1 MGTHGPGRKRNP
13 NRDRLTAE
21 DDALNVIARE
31 AESRLAAKR
40 AARAEARD
48 IRMKELERQQKE
60 IYQVQKK
67 YYGLDNKWGD
77 IEQWMEDSERYSRRA
92 RRNTSM
98 SDDDERMSVGSRG
111 SLRSDLDS
119 AAAYGGA
126 GSPKD
131 RPKKKKS
138 SKASSRHSD
147 ESRRSQSSR
156 QEQLLGNHYS
166 LDLYSNSGL
175 SSSSR
180 PQSSA
185 QNGTR
190 VTSLCKGLSVAVGP
204 EPCTADPACPL
215 FHVVL
220 CVDPACPL
228 FDVVLLCLPPVPRGP
243 VCGPCLPPVPRGPVC
258 GLCLPPVP
266 RGPVCGPCLPPV
278 PRGPVCGPC
287 LPPVPRGP
295 VCGPCLPPVPR
306 GPVCGLC
313 LPPVPRGPVCG
324 PCLPPVPRG
333 PVCGPC
339 LPPCSTWSCV
349 RTLLAPVPVVLCA
362 DPACPLFHVVLCAD
376 SACLLFHVV
385 LCADPA
391 CPLFYV
397 VLCAD
402 PACLLF
408 HVVLCADPA
417 CPLFHVVLCADSAC
431 LLFHV
436 VLCADPACPLFY
448 VVLCA
453 DPACLLTGPCL
464 PLFHVVLCVD
474 PACPLFYVVLCADP
488 ACPLFHVVLCV
499 DPACPLFHVG
509 SLYEESVHSG
519 TRRFSAPSSRA
530 PSEYSGF
537 PGSSSHASSR
547 ASSARASPVLLEDS
561 SSIAGFLRSTAHS
574 SSSSVRSDLDD
585 VTIPDFPDV
594 EERPERDFAEKGSRS
609 ASTLSAAT
617 LASLGGSSSRRGSG
631 DTSISADTEASIREI
646 KDIHEL
652 KDQIQDVESRYMQGL
667 KEMKDS
673 LAEVEEKYR
682 KAMVS
687 NAQLDNEKSNFMFQV
702 DTMKDSLMELEEQLA
717 ETRRELDE
725 KVKEHERERHA
736 HSVLQFQFN
745 EMKENLRQS
754 EELLAEIRQL
764 KLKQE
769 SSVREVSDLQET
781 IEWKDKKIGALERQ
795 KEYFDVIRTERDEL
809 RDEIVLLQDVIKKH
823 GIVLGAELTTN
834 GEVGNTVLDSTV
846 HADSVKRSVPD
857 STPVLQTPGDGL
869 IGKATEV
876 EMKISLLAD
885 VGNKEILQSAGD
897 EAEKQESLDDDAETQ
912 EGHVGEKAEENLAE
926 NEQLASVP
934 SDDILNDPGDVQQ
947 REQSDIA
954 SQASSYLLETAETD
968 STLGSNAIAQ
978 SSVDDINQ
986 NDIHE
991 HSPVLELTYS
1001 VDNGI
1006 VEANSLIAEGE
1017 IMSERETEVI
1027 NREDEGGKEVVQ
1039 VIITGPDDDMESETE
1054 QALSDKEAETTEK
1067 SNSDGQQSVQS
1078 AEEMRIEGGETK
1090 TQEES
1095 LNSNKAES
1103 ITGCAVTDKVSD
1115 EENAEHEVA
1124 QDPTEKVDE
1133 ANSTGKER
1141 VQKAADSYIEGK
1153 ETQEESDV
1161 KQVTEEVEVEGLVKV
1176 LGEGNAE
1183 KVEHEM
1189 APGPTEKVD
1198 EANCTGEER
1207 VQTAKGTNIEGKE
1220 TREESLDSTNL
1231 EGSTATEGDVKQV
1244 AEKVEVKGLVKGE
1257 VLGEGDA
1264 IYEQGE
1270 IDELVEEKEPVAS
1283 TGNEEKVEH
1292 EIAPGLSEKVDEANC
1307 TGEGRVQ
1314 KAEDTH
1320 IEGKE
1325 TQEESI
1331 DSTNV
1336 KQITEKVEVEGLV
1349 KGEVLGEGDAIYEQ
1363 GEIDELVEEKEP
1375 VASTGN
1381 EEKVEHEIAPGPSE
1395 KVDEANCTGEGRVQK
1410 AEDTHIEGKETQEES
1425 IDSTNVK
1432 QITEKVEVEG
1442 LAVDKVLEE
1451 EKMIPEEGEVDK
1463 IMENKEP
1470 GASTGSEEKVEH
1482 EIAQGPTEKVEE
1494 KVNHAGDDRVRSAE
1508 DTNTKGTQD
1517 ENIDSTDIMEM
1528 TVTEGD
1534 VKQVT
1539 EKVGDESLVQ
1549 LEKTG
1554 ITGECQEELDSDV
1567 VKSKDGSSCEV
1578 QKEHEEQEEVTME
1591 TKAEQIKEEVIRE
1604 CVTPSLEHGQ
1614 ESGEIEGSE
1623 KAPQSIAIGEA
1634 ETLCND
1640 STVMEEVTVRSDI
1653 QAGNEKQEFVSLETE
1668 TKQEEVVLAGDGMT
1682 PTMVHREPDSE
1693 DKGVSEE
1700 ALPHRPE
1707 DEPEVSCESDTTN
1720 NNVEGMTDENDSKE
1734 KHGEDLTASCFVE
1747 EVDQGEVSIPLEDKG
1762 GDIEEAKK
1770 EVGNSSQKDEGEGL
1784 KQDDLKEDS
1793 EKKVQ
1798 SQKTEDQN
1806 KEDKLENETNLKSR
1820 TAAEQGVEGIA
1831 NVETVQENIM
1841 GRVIA
1846 QGSGDDVK
1854 EEPLFGGEGQKV
1866 ISEDYI
1872 ETIEEETR
1880 TVNKEVK
1887 GTESQNIDP
1896 AVVKDVIESK
1906 GETIVQC
1913 EICVEKVDVELDH
1926 QDNYLDEEIHPEN
1939 LETVGTVA
1947 EDSKPSDNSELAPAD
1962 KVASQSTVEVETLK
1976 DEKINQGLEPTVT
1989 AADNIKSEC
1998 MLPDGSEQEKTDI
2011 GKDTDETVIQQT
2023 TADISKDA
2031 ILEEMATAEKKV
2043 DVFNLE
2049 KERESK
2055 DQEHEHQDEAQEVK
2069 QEVTSKEEVKEKSTE
2084 KVEENIP
2091 DDVQEKE
2098 QAPAK
2103 EEKQGE
2109 TQLTQKEEEK
2119 GEAEEEEEEQEEG
2132 EEDNEED
2139 EEGEKFEFDDEV
2151 GQDLE
2156 ESDQKVCLEDPLK
2169 EKETQQQGAETN
2181 DSSPVTKTDSQDK
2194 EQRSEKG
2201 DADQLK
2207 TQDSES
2213 EKTGGEQN
2221 QKEMEEVCSA
2231 GSQGSVKESG
2241 ERGQQGEDGNK
2252 QGDIGRELEKELGEG
2267 TKRQSI
2273 SEDSVGEPVG
2283 QTPDSVQD
2291 TEDSKSG
2298 STEDLGKQDAAKG
2311 SKKGKGKNKDDCR
2324 IS

>member
-1 MGTHGPGRKRNP
+1 MGTQGPGRKRIP
-13 NRDRLTAE
+13 NRDRLTGE

-40 AARAEARD
+40 AARAEARE

-111 SLRSDLDS
+111 SLRSDFDS

-131 RPKKKKS
+131 RPKKKS
-138 SKASSRHSD
+138 SKA
-147 ESRRSQSSR
+147 
-156 QEQLLGNHYS
+156 GNHYS
-166 LDLYSNSGL
+166 SDRYSNSGL

-190 VTSLCKGLSVAVGP
+190 PSILCSDAHPPRSL
-204 EPCTADPACPL
+204 
-215 FHVVL
+215 
-220 CVDPACPL
+220 
-228 FDVVLLCLPPVPRGP
+228 R
-243 VCGPCLPPVPRGPVC
+243 
-258 GLCLPPVP
+258 
-266 RGPVCGPCLPPV
+266 
-278 PRGPVCGPC
+278 
-287 LPPVPRGP
+287 
-295 VCGPCLPPVPR
+295 
-306 GPVCGLC
+306 
-313 LPPVPRGPVCG
+313 
-324 PCLPPVPRG
+324 
-333 PVCGPC
+333 
-339 LPPCSTWSCV
+339 
-349 RTLLAPVPVVLCA
+349 
-362 DPACPLFHVVLCAD
+362 
-376 SACLLFHVV
+376 
-385 LCADPA
+385 
-391 CPLFYV
+391 
-397 VLCAD
+397 
-402 PACLLF
+402 
-408 HVVLCADPA
+408 
-417 CPLFHVVLCADSAC
+417 
-431 LLFHV
+431 
-436 VLCADPACPLFY
+436 
-448 VVLCA
+448 
-453 DPACLLTGPCL
+453 
-464 PLFHVVLCVD
+464 
-474 PACPLFYVVLCADP
+474 
-488 ACPLFHVVLCV
+488 
-499 DPACPLFHVG
+499 G

-537 PGSSSHASSR
+537 PGSSSRASSR

-754 EELLAEIRQL
+754 EELLTEIRQL

-809 RDEIVLLQDVIKKH
+809 RDEIVLLKDVIKKH
-823 GIVLGAELTTN
+823 GIVLGTELTPN
-834 GEVGNTVLDSTV
+834 GEVGDAVLDSTV
-846 HADSVKRSVPD
+846 HTDSVKQSAPD
-857 STPVLQTPGDGL
+857 STPGDGL
-869 IGKATEV
+869 IGKATEM
-876 EMKISLLAD
+876 EMKISLSAD

-912 EGHVGEKAEENLAE
+912 EGHVGEKAQENLAE
-926 NEQLASVP
+926 NELSASVP
-934 SDDILNDPGDVQQ
+934 SDDTLSDPGDAQQ

-954 SQASSYLLETAETD
+954 SQASSYVLETAKTD
-968 STLGSNAIAQ
+968 STLGSNAV
-978 SSVDDINQ
+978 SWCSFDGGDDINQ
-986 NDIHE
+986 NDIDE

-1001 VDNGI
+1001 VDDGS
-1006 VEANSLIAEGE
+1006 VEANSLIVEGE

-1027 NREDEGGKEVVQ
+1027 NREGEGGKEVVQ
-1039 VIITGPDDDMESETE
+1039 VITGPDDETESETE

-1067 SNSDGQQSVQS
+1067 GNSDGQQSVQS

-1095 LNSNKAES
+1095 LDSNKEES
-1103 ITGCAVTDKVSD
+1103 ITGTAVTDKVSD
-1115 EENAEHEVA
+1115 EENELA
-1124 QDPTEKVDE
+1124 QDPTEKVNE
-1133 ANSTGKER
+1133 ANCIGEER
-1141 VQKAADSYIEGK
+1141 VQKAEDTHSEGK
-1153 ETQEESDV
+1153 ETQEEGDV
-1161 KQVTEEVEVEGLVKV
+1161 KQVTEVEVEGLVK
-1176 LGEGNAE
+1176 
-1183 KVEHEM
+1183 
-1189 APGPTEKVD
+1189 
-1198 EANCTGEER
+1198 
-1207 VQTAKGTNIEGKE
+1207 
-1220 TREESLDSTNL
+1220 
-1231 EGSTATEGDVKQV
+1231 GD
-1244 AEKVEVKGLVKGE
+1244 

-1270 IDELVEEKEPVAS
+1270 IDELVEEKETVASTGNEEKFEHEIAPGLTEKFDEANRIGEERVQKAEDTHIEGKEIQEEGDVKQVTEEVEVEGLVKGDVLGEGNAEKVEPEIAQSPPEKSDEANCTGEERVQTAKGANIEGKQTQEESLDRTNLEGSTATEGDVKQVAEKLEVEGLVKGEVLGEVDAIYEEGEIDELVEEKEPVAS
-1283 TGNEEKVEH
+1283 TGNKEKVEH
-1292 EIAPGLSEKVDEANC
+1292 EIAPGLTEKVDEANRI
-1307 TGEGRVQ
+1307 GEERVQ

-1336 KQITEKVEVEGLV
+1336 KQV
-1349 KGEVLGEGDAIYEQ
+1349 
-1363 GEIDELVEEKEP
+1363 
-1375 VASTGN
+1375 
-1381 EEKVEHEIAPGPSE
+1381 
-1395 KVDEANCTGEGRVQK
+1395 
-1410 AEDTHIEGKETQEES
+1410 
-1425 IDSTNVK
+1425 
-1432 QITEKVEVEG
+1432 TEKVEVEG
-1442 LAVDKVLEE
+1442 LAVDKVLDE
-1451 EKMIPEEGEVDK
+1451 EKMIPEQGEIDK
-1463 IMENKEP
+1463 LMENKEP

-1494 KVNHAGDDRVRSAE
+1494 KNNYAGEDRVRSAE
-1508 DTNTKGTQD
+1508 DVNTKVTQD
-1517 ENIDSTDIMEM
+1517 ENVDSTDIMEM

-1539 EKVGDESLVQ
+1539 EKVGDEGVVQ
-1549 LEKTG
+1549 LEKTD
-1554 ITGECQEELDSDV
+1554 IAGECQEELDSDV
-1567 VKSKDGSSCEV
+1567 VKSKDASSCV
-1578 QKEHEEQEEVTME
+1578 AQKEHEEQEGVTME
-1591 TKAEQIKEEVIRE
+1591 TKAAQIEEEVTRE
-1604 CVTPSLEHGQ
+1604 CVTPSLEHGH

-1623 KAPQSIAIGEA
+1623 KAPQNIAIWEP
-1634 ETLCND
+1634 ETSCND
-1640 STVMEEVTVRSDI
+1640 SIVMEEVTVRSDV
-1653 QAGNEKQEFVSLETE
+1653 QTGSEKQKCVSLETE
-1668 TKQEEVVLAGDGMT
+1668 TKQEEEVLAGDGMT
-1682 PTMVHREPDSE
+1682 PIMVHHEPDSE

-1707 DEPEVSCESDTTN
+1707 DEPEVNCESDTTN
-1720 NNVEGMTDENDSKE
+1720 NNVEGVTDENDSKE
-1734 KHGEDLTASCFVE
+1734 KCGDDATASCVVE

-1762 GDIEEAKK
+1762 GDIEEAKN
-1770 EVGNSSQKDEGEGL
+1770 EMGNSSQKDEGEGL
-1784 KQDDLKEDS
+1784 KQADLKKEDS

-1806 KEDKLENETNLKSR
+1806 EEDKLENETNLENQ
-1820 TAAEQGVEGIA
+1820 TAAEQGVEGMA

-1906 GETIVQC
+1906 GETVVQC

-1926 QDNYLDEEIHPEN
+1926 QDNLAEEIHPEN

-1976 DEKINQGLEPTVT
+1976 DEKISQGLEPTVT
-1989 AADNIKSEC
+1989 AADNIISEC
-1998 MLPDGSEQEKTDI
+1998 MFPDGSEQEKTDI
-2011 GKDTDETVIQQT
+2011 LKETDETVIQQT
-2023 TADISKDA
+2023 TADISEDA
-2031 ILEEMATAEKKV
+2031 ISEEMATAEKKV

-2049 KERESK
+2049 KERESI
-2055 DQEHEHQDEAQEVK
+2055 DQKPQHKHQDEAQEVK
-2069 QEVTSKEEVKEKSTE
+2069 QEVTSKEAVEEKSVE

-2091 DDVQEKE
+2091 DDVQEKD

-2103 EEKQGE
+2103 EEKQDE

-2119 GEAEEEEEEQEEG
+2119 GEEEEEEEEEGEG

-2139 EEGEKFEFDDEV
+2139 EEDEEGESFEFDDEV

-2169 EKETQQQGAETN
+2169 EKETQQQGAEKN
-2181 DSSPVTKTDSQDK
+2181 DSSPVTKTGSQDK

-2201 DADQLK
+2201 AVDQLK

-2221 QKEMEEVCSA
+2221 QKEMEEVCFA

-2241 ERGQQGEDGNK
+2241 VRGQQGEDGNK

-2267 TKRQSI
+2267 TKRQNI

-2283 QTPDSVQD
+2283 QMPDSVQD
-2291 TEDSKSG
+2291 TELSKSG

-2311 SKKGKGKNKDDCR
+2311 SKKGKGKNKDECR